1 MNGDSPVRS
10 KVTAVP
16 TPRLLNSGPFR
27 FGFITTLGVLL
38 ALALGAAIGSL
49 GFALTLIFFALFI
62 SLGLYPVV
70 LKLEG
75 WKFSRTGAVLTVMG
89 AFLVIVA
96 LLLWMVVPI
105 VIEQAAL
112 LIKYL
117 PAGLDQIESQD
128 WFVALNQSFGGV
140 LLPFVELLQAG
151 AADPRTWIAI
161 GGGALQVGVGLVN
174 GVFSAFF
181 VVALTLYFVAGL
193 ESMKQGLYSLVPASR
208 REGFESIAEEIFQS
222 VGKYLSGMFLL
233 AVFNAI
239 FSFILLT
246 IVGNPF
252 AGILAAFA
260 LVITFIPVVGSLI
273 SAGLMTVV
281 SLFTSPTAGLIVLLV
296 MLVYL
301 QIEAYVLTPRVVG
314 KAISIP
320 GSLVLIG
327 AMVGATLLGL
337 LGALVA
343 CTVSASIL
351 LIVKKVIVPAQNA
364 Q

>member
-1 MNGDSPVRS
+1 MNPV
-10 KVTAVP
+10 
-16 TPRLLNSGPFR
+16 PRLLESGPFR
-27 FGFITTLGVLL
+27 FGFIAALGVLL

-49 GFALTLIFFALFI
+49 GFALTLIFLALFI

-70 LKLEG
+70 LKLESL
-75 WKFSRTGAVLTVMG
+75 KFSRAGAVLTVMA
-89 AFLVIVA
+89 AFLILVG

-105 VIEQAAL
+105 VVEQAAL
-112 LIKYL
+112 LITYL

-128 WFVALNQSFGGV
+128 WFIAVNDSLGGILV
-140 LLPFVELLQAG
+140 PFVELLQAG
-151 AADPRTWIAI
+151 AADPQTWIAV
-161 GGGALQVGVGLVN
+161 GGGALKIGVGVVS

-181 VVALTLYFVAGL
+181 VIALTLYFVAGL
-193 ESMKQGLYSLVPASR
+193 ESMKKGLYSLVPASR
-208 REGFESIAEEIFQS
+208 RPGFEEIAEEIFQS
-222 VGKYLSGMFLL
+222 VGKYLSGMFVL
-233 AVFNAI
+233 AVVNAV

-252 AGILAAFA
+252 AGILAVFA

-273 SAGLMTVV
+273 SASVMTVV
-281 SLFTSPTAGLIVLLV
+281 SLFTSPTAGLIVLIV

-301 QIEAYVLTPRVVG
+301 QIEAYVLTPRIVG
-314 KAISIP
+314 KAIAIP

-351 LIVKKVIVPAQNA
+351 LITKKVLIPAQNER
-364 Q
+364 

>member
-1 MNGDSPVRS
+1 MNPV
-10 KVTAVP
+10 
-16 TPRLLNSGPFR
+16 PRLLESGPFR

-38 ALALGAAIGSL
+38 AVALGVAIGNL
-49 GFALTLIFFALFI
+49 GFVLTLIFLALFV

-75 WKFSRTGAVLTVMG
+75 WKFSRTGAVLTVMA
-89 AFLVIVA
+89 AFLLIVA
-96 LLLWMVVPI
+96 LLIWMVVPI
-105 VIEQAAL
+105 VIEQAGL
-112 LIKYL
+112 LIKYV
-117 PAGLDQIESQD
+117 PAGLNQIEAQE
-128 WFVALNQSFGGV
+128 WFIGLNDSLGGILV
-140 LLPFVELLQAG
+140 PFVELLQQG
-151 AADPRTWIAI
+151 AADPQTWIAV
-161 GGGALQVGVGLVN
+161 GGGALKIGVGLVS

-181 VVALTLYFVAGL
+181 VIALTLYFVAGL
-193 ESMKQGLYSLVPASR
+193 ETMKQGLYSLVPASR

-222 VGKYLSGMFLL
+222 VGKYLSGMFVL
-233 AVFNAI
+233 AVLNAV

-260 LVITFIPVVGSLI
+260 VVITFIPVVGSLI

-281 SLFTSPTAGLIVLLV
+281 SLFTSPTAGLIVLIV

-301 QIEAYVLTPRVVG
+301 QIEAYIMTPRIVG

-343 CTVSASIL
+343 CTVSASLL
-351 LIVKKVIVPAQNA
+351 LITKKVLVPAQNA
-364 Q
+364 R